1 MSRVNLI
8 FSGWSVVVGASHQY
22 PRFTPALAL
31 PSDGC
36 GPPPLPRRISEN
48 PEGIPSQ
55 SPVLARLRACPGTR
69 AIPIPA
75 TLKGLRS
82 GRSMPR
88 RNPFR
93 VVGIGGYLTQGRLAD
108 SPTLGF
114 GTKPLRGLSVVQGL
128 FPKCLTA
135 FSGHTPA
142 AHTAEMRP
150 SATIIRRSLALFFF
164 IFHHLRLLSPI
175 AHSLSPNT
183 P

>member
-1 MSRVNLI
+1 MSLC
-8 FSGWSVVVGASHQY
+8 FPQFQALVGASHQY
-22 PRFTPALAL
+22 PRFTPALGL
-31 PSDGC
+31 TSDGC
-36 GPPPLPRRISEN
+36 GTPPLSRRISEN

-55 SPVLARLRACPGTR
+55 SPGLARLRAYPGTR
-69 AIPIPA
+69 ATHIPA
-75 TLKGLRS
+75 TLKGLRP
-82 GRSMPR
+82 GQAMPR

-142 AHTAEMRP
+142 APSGDTAEMRP
-150 SATIIRRSLALFFF
+150 RATTIRRSLPLPS
-164 IFHHLRLLSPI
+164 LRLLSPI
-175 AHSLSPNT
+175 AYRLSPIT